1 MTITPTEA
9 ALLAALLKPR
19 VSALT
24 ELLQA
29 QIQALPAGDD
39 SWADTEDQLE
49 TASTALAK
57 VEAIR

>member
-29 QIQALPAGDD
+29 QIQALPPGDD